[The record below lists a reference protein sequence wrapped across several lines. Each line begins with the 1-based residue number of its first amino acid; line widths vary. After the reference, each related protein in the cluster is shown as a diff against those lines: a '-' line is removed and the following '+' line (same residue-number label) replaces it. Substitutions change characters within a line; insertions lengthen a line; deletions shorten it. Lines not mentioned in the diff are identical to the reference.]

1 MADYNVW
8 ADLFRTWQSTSD
20 WIKAVAIVTPPAF
33 AMGALALL
41 LRYRL
46 AAHQDLPRTYH
57 LLEPPQHPAQP
68 PEIVDSTAVDAAND
82 LQNRL
87 EDARR
92 TLMQQGRSLTDRSQQ
107 TDPETRQKIEQI
119 ILEEYHRKSDPSDAL
134 ARLRQF
140 LIDQRRS
147 RGHRPEVGD

>member
-46 AAHQDLPRTYH
+46 AAYQDLPRNYN
-57 LLEPPQHPAQP
+57 LLEPPQHSAQP
-68 PEIVDSTAVDAAND
+68 PEMIDTTAIDAATD

-87 EDARR
+87 EEARR
-92 TLMQQGRSLTDRSQQ
+92 TLMQQGRSLAGKAEHKNS
-107 TDPETRQKIEQI
+107 ETRQQIEQI
-119 ILEEYHRKSDPSDAL
+119 ILEEYHRKSDPADAL
-134 ARLRQF
+134 ARVRQF
-140 LIDQRRS
+140 VIDQRRS
-147 RGHRPEVGD
+147 QDHRSEAED

>member
-20 WIKAVAIVTPPAF
+20 WIKAVAIVTPPVF

-46 AAHQDLPRTYH
+46 AAHQDLHRSYH
-57 LLEPPQHPAQP
+57 LLEPPQHLAQP
-68 PEIVDSTAVDAAND
+68 SEIVDSTAIDAAND

-87 EDARR
+87 EEARR
-92 TLMQQGRSLTDRSQQ
+92 TLMQQGRSLAERSQQ

-119 ILEEYHRKSDPSDAL
+119 ILEEYHRKSDPAEAL
-134 ARLRQF
+134 ARVRQF
-140 LIDQRRS
+140 VIDQRRS
-147 RGHRPEVGD
+147 RGHRPEVED